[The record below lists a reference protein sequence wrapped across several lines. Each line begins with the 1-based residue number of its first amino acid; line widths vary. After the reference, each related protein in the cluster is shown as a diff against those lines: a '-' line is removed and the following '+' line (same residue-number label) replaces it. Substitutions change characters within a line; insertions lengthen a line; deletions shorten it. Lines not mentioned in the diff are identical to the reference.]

1 MVRFKDRV
9 AVVTGGASG
18 IGGATAREFLREG
31 AGVVVIDLQPVDHDY
46 LTRDLDCSP
55 DSLRSIQGSVAE
67 IDNCRR
73 AVAEAVD
80 SFGRIDCLVNNAA
93 SFVVEALDV
102 TKEDWDAS
110 WSTNVLGATNM
121 VQAAFE
127 PLKDVGNGAIVNVA
141 SVVAVV
147 AKPGA
152 WTYHGTKGAVLAMT
166 MCMAL
171 DLGVHGIRANTIS
184 PGWTWT
190 EATAAIIDRK
200 AYEEYIVPHMMLNRC
215 GETIDVARAIL
226 FLCSDDASFITG
238 TDLKVDGG
246 YSAMG
251 PEGKSHPV

>member
-1 MVRFKDRV
+1 MMRFKDRV
-9 AVVTGGASG
+9 AMVTGGASG
-18 IGGATAREFLREG
+18 IGAATAREFLGEG
-31 AGVVVIDLQPVDHDY
+31 ASVVVIDLQPVDHDR

-55 DSLRSIQGSVAE
+55 GALRSVQGSVAD
-67 IDNCRR
+67 IDDCRR
-73 AVAEAVD
+73 AVAEAVET
-80 SFGRIDCLVNNAA
+80 FGRLDCLVNNAA

-102 TKEDWDAS
+102 AREDWEAS

-121 VQAAFE
+121 VKAAFD
-127 PLKDVGNGAIVNVA
+127 PLKESGNGTVVNVA

-152 WTYHGTKGAVLAMT
+152 WTYHGTKGALLSLT
-166 MCMAL
+166 TCMAL
-171 DLGVHGIRANTIS
+171 DLGVHGIRVNTVS

-190 EATAAIIDRK
+190 EATAAVMDRR
-200 AYEEYIVPHMMLNRC
+200 AYEDYIIPHMMLDRC

-251 PEGKSHPV
+251 PEGKSNPV